1 MKVLVTGGTGFIG
14 SHTAISLIKA
24 GYDVVI
30 LDNLCN
36 SSINILPRLKEITGK
51 DITFYQGDIRDRAL
65 LQKIFAEHK
74 IETVMHFAGLKAV
87 GESNVLPMKYYDYN
101 VSGSLILAEEMAKAG
116 VFSIVFSSSATVYG
130 DPARTPI
137 TEDMPVGGTTN
148 PYGTSKYMVERILS
162 DIQKSDSRWS
172 VILLRYFNPVGA
184 HESGLIGEY
193 PNGIPNNLL
202 PYICQVA
209 SGRLPQLSVFGG
221 DYPTPDGTGMRDY
234 IHVMDLAEGHIA
246 AMKAKGGVAGVHLFN
261 LGSGRAYSV
270 LEIIRAFE
278 AASGLNIPYQIQP
291 RRAGDLACSF
301 ADPSHTKQQT
311 GWETKRGLQQM
322 MEDSWRWVSRNPNG
336 YGD

>member
-1 MKVLVTGGTGFIG
+1 
-14 SHTAISLIKA
+14 
-24 GYDVVI
+24 
-30 LDNLCN
+30 
-36 SSINILPRLKEITGK
+36 
-51 DITFYQGDIRDRAL
+51 
-65 LQKIFAEHK
+65 
-74 IETVMHFAGLKAV
+74 
-87 GESNVLPMKYYDYN
+87 
-101 VSGSLILAEEMAKAG
+101 
-116 VFSIVFSSSATVYG
+116 
-130 DPARTPI
+130 
-137 TEDMPVGGTTN
+137 
-148 PYGTSKYMVERILS
+148 
-162 DIQKSDSRWS
+162 
-172 VILLRYFNPVGA
+172 ILLRYFNPIGA
-184 HESGLIGEY
+184 HESGLIGEQ

-246 AMKAKGGVAGVHLFN
+246 AMKAKGSLSGVHLFN
-261 LGSGRAYSV
+261 LGSGHAYSV

>member
-1 MKVLVTGGTGFIG
+1 
-14 SHTAISLIKA
+14 
-24 GYDVVI
+24 
-30 LDNLCN
+30 
-36 SSINILPRLKEITGK
+36 
-51 DITFYQGDIRDRAL
+51 
-65 LQKIFAEHK
+65 
-74 IETVMHFAGLKAV
+74 
-87 GESNVLPMKYYDYN
+87 
-101 VSGSLILAEEMAKAG
+101 
-116 VFSIVFSSSATVYG
+116 
-130 DPARTPI
+130 
-137 TEDMPVGGTTN
+137 
-148 PYGTSKYMVERILS
+148 
-162 DIQKSDSRWS
+162 WS
-172 VILLRYFNPVGA
+172 VILLRYFNPIGA
-184 HESGLIGEY
+184 HESGLIGEQ

-209 SGRLPQLSVFGG
+209 AGKLPQLAVFGD

-234 IHVMDLAEGHIA
+234 IHVMDLAEGHVA
-246 AMKAKGGVAGVHLFN
+246 AMQAKSDVSGVHLFN